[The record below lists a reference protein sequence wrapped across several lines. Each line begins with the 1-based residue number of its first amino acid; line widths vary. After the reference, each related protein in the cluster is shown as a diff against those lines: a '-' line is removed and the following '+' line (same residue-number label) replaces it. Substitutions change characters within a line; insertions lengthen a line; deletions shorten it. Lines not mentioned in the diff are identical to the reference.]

1 MTTAATILN
10 RVSRQLLSGT
20 VEERNKLASTITNSD
35 TSIVLSYDLGGYRNG
50 SVFELESELIY
61 IWEAHP
67 ATKTLTVQRGF
78 NGTTAVS
85 HSSGVLA
92 TLGPRFPRDQMLDAV
107 NADIDDLSSTA
118 NGLFKVVTT
127 NLTYNGS
134 DRQINITGATNI
146 LELIDVRL
154 RYQADDFPIINKVR
168 LQRDL
173 PTADFA
179 SGFAIVLDEPVQAG
193 TLRVRFKSPFTRATT
208 ESSDLTSFCGLPSTC
223 DDLVELGVIVRMMAG
238 REVKR
243 SFLESQV
250 DTRRAEEVPP
260 GSARDSVA
268 NLLRLRRERI
278 TAEAGRLKAQYP
290 IQFRK

>member
-1 MTTAATILN
+1 
-10 RVSRQLLSGT
+10 V
-20 VEERNKLASTITNSD
+20 
-35 TSIVLSYDLGGYRNG
+35 
-50 SVFELESELIY
+50 
-61 IWEAHP
+61 
-67 ATKTLTVQRGF
+67 
-78 NGTTAVS
+78 
-85 HSSGVLA
+85 
-92 TLGPRFPRDQMLDAV
+92 
-107 NADIDDLSSTA
+107 
-118 NGLFKVVTT
+118 
-127 NLTYNGS
+127 
-134 DRQINITGATNI
+134 

-154 RYQADDFPIINKVR
+154 RYQADDFPIIHNAR

-193 TLRVRFKSPFTRATT
+193 TLRVRFKTPFTRATT
-208 ESSDLTSFCGLPSTC
+208 EASDLTSFCGLPSTC
-223 DDLVELGVIVRMMAG
+223 DDLVELGVIIRMMAG

-243 SFLESQV
+243 SFLESQT
-250 DTRRAEEVPP
+250 DTRRSEEVPP